1 MPHNILR
8 ILVEGAGRAE
18 LCGLED
24 GEYLEADVCEIPDIV
39 EEGLPEEAMLRNLQD
54 IFEGYTAASGKM
66 NKDNGLPDRKLSD
79 CAEHDGTDIHSCPIS
94 LGRASAVSGD
104 REF

>member
-39 EEGLPEEAMLRNLQD
+39 EEGLPGR
-54 IFEGYTAASGKM
+54 GYAQK
-66 NKDNGLPDRKLSD
+66 
-79 CAEHDGTDIHSCPIS
+79 
-94 LGRASAVSGD
+94 SAGY
-104 REF
+104 F